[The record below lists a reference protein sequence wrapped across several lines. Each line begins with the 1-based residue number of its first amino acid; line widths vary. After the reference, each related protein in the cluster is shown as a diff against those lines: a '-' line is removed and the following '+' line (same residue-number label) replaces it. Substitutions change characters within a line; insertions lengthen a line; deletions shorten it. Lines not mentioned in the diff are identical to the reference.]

1 MARRFV
7 PILFFVLSG
16 CIIAVAF
23 WVLLGDLQPAKP
35 PKPMLVFTPETV
47 HFGTVPQGIEHG
59 TAMLANVS
67 TKPIVVKA
75 VIKGCDCSEVLI
87 KQGQILPGEQREMS
101 FQWDTRG
108 QCGNNTISITVLYT
122 VEDNPTERF
131 IPLIIG
137 ANIIPDYEIVPEKL
151 EFVSDK
157 QDKQQISLT
166 STEGNFVTIRDII
179 VHHPAFSTVVAPDM
193 QSATITFD
201 PDKLTDG
208 TRYMQI
214 RIVTTSENQPIFL
227 LPINIHVVRGH

>member
-47 HFGTVPQGIEHG
+47 HFGTVPQGVEHG
-59 TAMLANVS
+59 TALLANVS
-67 TKPIVVKA
+67 TKPK
-75 VIKGCDCSEVLI
+75 
-87 KQGQILPGEQREMS
+87 
-101 FQWDTRG
+101 
-108 QCGNNTISITVLYT
+108 
-122 VEDNPTERF
+122 
-131 IPLIIG
+131 
-137 ANIIPDYEIVPEKL
+137 
-151 EFVSDK
+151 
-157 QDKQQISLT
+157 DKQQISLT

-179 VHHPAFSTVVAPDM
+179 VHYPAFSTVVAPDM
-193 QSATITFD
+193 QSATIAFD

-214 RIVTTSENQPIFL
+214 RVVTTSENQPIFL